1 MILGYESPRTPNQK
15 ASTQPKAFTEIVER
29 DGTPAKHIYIYTY
42 IKHYGA
48 KCEFSHARQAG
59 HSNNRQGGARED
71 VFLFEG
77 PVLVP
82 REQRQTCKALVHSLG
97 TTTHNNPTMLGT
109 KLVIFVQLQGSS
121 GKLQLRSKNGKFQR
135 IQCTK
140 SPKDKQVSNVS
151 RKHACHEKLIGL
163 CHENH
168 QGADEPT

>member
-48 KCEFSHARQAG
+48 KCEFSHARQGTATTVRVVPG
-59 HSNNRQGGARED
+59 RTFSSSRVLSSFLENKGKGAKRWCT
-71 VFLFEG
+71 LW
-77 PVLVP
+77 
-82 REQRQTCKALVHSLG
+82 

-140 SPKDKQVSNVS
+140 SPKDKQASNVS